1 VDGSSILQV
10 KGLICWKARFGVDEV
25 WGDLDFIITGEGSSL
40 IGDLLVYFFYVTLLV
55 LDIILGF

>member
-10 KGLICWKARFGVDEV
+10 KGLIYWKAIFGVDEV
-25 WGDLDFIITGEGSSL
+25 WGDLNFIITGEDSSL
-40 IGDLLVYFFYVTLLV
+40 IGDLLVYFFYVTLLF